1 LFIRSPFDTA
11 LRRRSPANALAKTN
25 WDQPGKVWVILRN
38 FLKMSGGMITAEHS
52 VSGKQ
57 ASSSNVTLVQEN
69 RNLQVFDSIDVLF
82 DSLSD
87 VGHVE

>member
-1 LFIRSPFDTA
+1 MT
-11 LRRRSPANALAKTN
+11 
-25 WDQPGKVWVILRN
+25 
-38 FLKMSGGMITAEHS
+38 TAETS
-52 VSGKQ
+52 VTGKQ